1 MKKNKLK
8 SAYSLL
14 ELSIVIIIISIL
26 ISGALSVSV
35 SGVNSAKVRVTKDRM
50 QEIYKALGNYLLA
63 NHRLPCPASLRAIE
77 STDANYGVEVGAG
90 AGCVGSGVYTS
101 TVTSVTTV
109 YGAVPVKVLGL
120 SNEMAKDA
128 FDSKIVYLIHPNFT
142 NASPAVAD
150 FDGAFSFSN
159 APFTNI
165 ITVAEVPSTAARAI
179 TSDAIVVLI
188 SHGAN
193 KSGAFN
199 TNSNTQNPRSS
210 DANEMEND
218 IANAGAGGADLAE
231 YDNVIIT
238 AAGNSDVFDDIVL
251 YKRRNDFVEDFK
263 AMFLIPCNG
272 GSATLN
278 SGISNFTSDDAYY
291 GQIVKNPMCTGQ
303 SPQRRKCEAY
313 GAWVNIE
320 SGCM

>member
-1 MKKNKLK
+1 MNKTKLK

-26 ISGALSVSV
+26 ISGAMSVSV
-35 SGVNSAKVRVTKDRM
+35 SGVNSAKVRATKDRM
-50 QEIYKALGNYLLA
+50 QEIYKALGNYLIA
-63 NHRLPCPASLRAIE
+63 NRRLPCPASLRAIE
-77 STDANYGVEVGAG
+77 SSDANYGVEVGVG
-90 AGCVGSGVYTS
+90 AGCVGSGVYAS
-101 TVTSVTTV
+101 TTGTTAV
-109 YGAVPVKVLGL
+109 YGAVPVKALGL
-120 SNEMAKDA
+120 ANEMAKDA
-128 FDSKIVYLIHPNFT
+128 FDSKIVYFIHPNFT

-165 ITVAEVPSTAARAI
+165 ITVAEVPSTTAQTI
-179 TSDAIVVLI
+179 TADAIVVLI

-193 KSGAFN
+193 KAGAFN
-199 TNSNTQNPRSS
+199 ANSNTQNPRSS

-218 IANAGAGGADLAE
+218 IANINADLGE
-231 YDNVIIT
+231 YDNAII
-238 AAGNSDVFDDIVL
+238 AASSNSDVFDDIVL

-278 SGISNFTSDDAYY
+278 SGVLNFTSDDAYY
-291 GQIVKNPMCTGQ
+291 GQIVKNPMCTSQ
-303 SPQRRKCEAY
+303 LPQRRKCEAY